1 MGYMT
6 AGHGA
11 EAEPTAAEVVDL
23 VGRVGA
29 AVAGATTVEDALAGT
44 LELVSSLSGWEVGHV
59 CLARAARVVGTAIW
73 HGADDS
79 RLARFREH
87 SERFELAAGEG
98 FVGRVVASGEVT
110 WISDLVDDATF
121 VRRESALACGLRA
134 MLAVPLVAN
143 GEVLGL
149 LELFRSE
156 PGEPAPELVS
166 LLQALG
172 AALARLLERE
182 RVIEQLRASEQR
194 YRLVFEGASDA
205 ILLGGVD
212 GRLQAVN
219 PAACRLLGYSEE
231 ELVGMDAR
239 ELTPPEWHDAVD
251 NQVRR
256 KLNGCEDATAYEMFV
271 VDGSGARIPVEVRS
285 SLVHDGETTSILGVV
300 RDDRDRKRVELAL
313 RESEDR
319 FRSAFEAAHIG
330 MALVAVDGRWL
341 KVNAALCRI
350 VGYGEEE
357 LLTMRF
363 QDLTHPDDLAPD
375 LALLERL
382 LQDEFP
388 SYQLE
393 KRYIHRD
400 GHEVPIHLS
409 VSLVRADDGTPLYA
423 ISQIVETSPEPAD
436 SAERRTP
443 LSGQET
449 RVLSAAAAGLTASEI
464 ARLLGIGEETVHT
477 YLRRA
482 ATKLGARSRLHA
494 VATAA
499 RHGLIDWSAT
509 GA

>member
-1 MGYMT
+1 MGYMAQGQV
-6 AGHGA
+6 AGG
-11 EAEPTAAEVVDL
+11 EPTAAEVVDL

-44 LELVSSLSGWEVGHV
+44 LELISSLSGWEVGHV
-59 CLARAARVVGTAIW
+59 CLARAASVVGTAIW
-73 HGADDS
+73 HGAGDP
-79 RLARFREH
+79 RLAGFREQ

-98 FVGRVVASGEVT
+98 FVGRVLVSGEVT
-110 WISDLVDDATF
+110 WISDLVDDRTF
-121 VRRESALACGLRA
+121 VRRDSALACGLRA

-143 GEVLGL
+143 GQVLGV

-156 PGEPAPELVS
+156 PGEPSAELVS

-205 ILLGGVD
+205 ILLGGAD

-231 ELVGMDAR
+231 ELVGMDAHD
-239 ELTPPEWHDAVD
+239 LTPAEWHDAVD

-256 KLNGCEDATAYEMFV
+256 KLNGCEDAAAYEMFV
-271 VDGSGARIPVEVRS
+271 VDSAGARIPVEVRS
-285 SLVHDGETTSILGVV
+285 SLIRDGGVTSILGVV
-300 RDDRDRKRVELAL
+300 RDVRDRKRVELAL

-330 MALVAVDGRWL
+330 MALVAADGRWL
-341 KVNAALCRI
+341 KVNSALCRI
-350 VGYGEEE
+350 VGYDEEE
-357 LLTMRF
+357 LLAMRF

-382 LQDEFP
+382 LRDEFP
-388 SYQLE
+388 SYQLD
-393 KRYIHRD
+393 KRCIHKD
-400 GHEVPIHLS
+400 GREVPIHLS
-409 VSLVRADDGTPLYA
+409 VSLVRAHDGPPLYA
-423 ISQIVETSPEPAD
+423 IAQIVETALEARVA
-436 SAERRTP
+436 AERPSP

-449 RVLSAAAAGLTASEI
+449 RVLSAAASGLSASEI
-464 ARLLGIGEETVHT
+464 ARLLGIGEETVQT

-499 RHGLIDWSAT
+499 RRGLID
-509 GA
+509 